1 MVSINEGLAAFSQVH
16 AKYVLSG
23 SIGAVSTSLTWPRDV
38 PKSSELF
45 EFYSRHPTGIKFE
58 TGFTPRQIIN
68 LEKLEEG
75 QTGYLWSVTA
85 SGNIINPSW
94 PKEYVVFMDSAG
106 GNPVIAVVDQD
117 GTPVCAAYDAIK
129 PFRISDTLGEFFLAL
144 SKLIAIVYGEFNIFD
159 IGDDDG
165 LSDIFISR
173 LTEELLPTL
182 GQDNFERFV
191 DYFYG

>member
-1 MVSINEGLAAFSQVH
+1 MVSINDGLAAFSQAH
-16 AKYVLSG
+16 AKYVLPGNIS
-23 SIGAVSTSLTWPRDV
+23 AAPTSLTWPNDV
-38 PKSSELF
+38 PRSPELY
-45 EFYSRHPTGIKFE
+45 EFYSRHPAGVKIE
-58 TGFTPRQIIN
+58 TGFTPRHVIDIKK
-68 LEKLEEG
+68 LEKG
-75 QTGYLWSVTA
+75 QAGYLWNVTA
-85 SGNIINPSW
+85 SGNTINPSW

-106 GNPVIAVVDQD
+106 GNPVIAVVNQE
-117 GTPVCAAYDAIK
+117 GTPVCAAYDAIE

-144 SKLIAIVYGEFNIFD
+144 SKLIAIVYGEFNVFD

-165 LSDIFISR
+165 LSDVFISR